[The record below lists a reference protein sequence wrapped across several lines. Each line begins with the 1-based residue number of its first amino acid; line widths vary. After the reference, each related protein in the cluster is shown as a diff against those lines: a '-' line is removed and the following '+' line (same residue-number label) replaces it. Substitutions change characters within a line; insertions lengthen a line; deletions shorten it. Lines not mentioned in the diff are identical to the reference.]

1 MSRLD
6 TLDYTAD
13 FLRGWPNEGAI
24 ESSIY
29 PIASGVD
36 LEAGDL
42 VEVSDNGGVTELVL
56 NTTESNAAGIV
67 VRGNLDDKS
76 VAASGKAIVLW
87 GGYIVRTT
95 KIGAGL
101 SVGDSVS
108 AIAGVFDTATSGA
121 APATLPAPLG
131 TVLEVGTDSEGTDYA
146 VIVVR

>member
-6 TLDYTAD
+6 TMDYTAD

-24 ESSIY
+24 ESSVY
-29 PIASGVD
+29 RIATGVD

-42 VEVSDNGGVTELVL
+42 VQVSDNGGVTELVL

-87 GGYIVRTT
+87 GGYVVRTT
-95 KIGAGL
+95 KVAAGL
-101 SVGDSVS
+101 SVGDAVS
-108 AIAGVFDTATSGA
+108 AIGGVFDAATAT
-121 APATLPAPLG
+121 TLPAQLG
-131 TVLEVGTDSEGTDYA
+131 TVLEVGTLADATEYA